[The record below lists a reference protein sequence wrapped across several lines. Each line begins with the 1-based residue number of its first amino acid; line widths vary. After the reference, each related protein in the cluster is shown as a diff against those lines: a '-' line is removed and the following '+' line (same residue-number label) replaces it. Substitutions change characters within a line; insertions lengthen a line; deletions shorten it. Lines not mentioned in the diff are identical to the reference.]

1 MAMGKPVIST
11 SKGAEGIDYTSGTNI
26 IIEDDIDLFSDRI
39 IELLTLIL
47 KKHSPLGLMLESIIR
62 DKYNW
67 EIYKKELI
75 TIYSNLI
82 S

>member
-39 IELLTLIL
+39 IELLTYP
-47 KKHSPLGLMLESIIR
+47 KKAFSIGAHARSLIR